1 MQKLKLVDQK
11 DDAQHNQHSLF
22 VKNQAL
28 KILSDYSI
36 STGRKWQAIRAE
48 IIGLL
53 ELEVTEEAPLITRQD
68 LESWAKGKSI
78 IGDIK
83 FQHVYKFLTHPDTL
97 ARPEFAKAQNL
108 IEFGT
113 IERFGSVFSEFFSEE
128 KFSGYLDRRLSS
140 EEVDEELIDKK
151 LSAFEGIYLG
161 RTDKNTFCLSLQRYK
176 REPYFVAHLLK
187 SPISSEGHTDDWDI
201 DRQSGFCTI
210 SNKIRLHVKD
220 VSIPLSEEF
229 FLTPEIQK
237 ITNNVTGLTVLMP
250 SILQEASN
258 SLLTEKFSGTT
269 RKLKF
274 IDPEKHFMN
283 LTRTEDS
290 QLNDFI
296 DNFRWNIVI

>member
-1 MQKLKLVDQK
+1 MQKLKLVDQT
-11 DDAQHNQHSLF
+11 DDAQRNQHSLF

-28 KILSDYSI
+28 KILSDYSL

-53 ELEVTEEAPLITRQD
+53 ELEVTEEAPLISRQD
-68 LESWAKGKSI
+68 LESWAKGRSI

-113 IERFGSVFSEFFSEE
+113 IERFGSVFSEFFSDE
-128 KFSGYLDRRLSS
+128 KFSGYLHRRLSS
-140 EEVDEELIDKK
+140 EEVDEELIDQK
-151 LSAFEGIYLG
+151 LDAVQGIYLG
-161 RTDKNTFCLSLQRYK
+161 QADNNTFCLSLQRYK

-187 SPISSEGHTDDWDI
+187 WANDGERYTDDWNVE
-201 DRQSGFCTI
+201 RQSGFCTI

-220 VSIPLSEEF
+220 VTIPLGEEF
-229 FLTPEIQK
+229 FLTPEK
-237 ITNNVTGLTVLMP
+237 EKTTDNITGFSVLMP

-274 IDPEKHFMN
+274 IDPDKHFMDLN
-283 LTRTEDS
+283 RTEDT
-290 QLNDFI
+290 QLYDFI